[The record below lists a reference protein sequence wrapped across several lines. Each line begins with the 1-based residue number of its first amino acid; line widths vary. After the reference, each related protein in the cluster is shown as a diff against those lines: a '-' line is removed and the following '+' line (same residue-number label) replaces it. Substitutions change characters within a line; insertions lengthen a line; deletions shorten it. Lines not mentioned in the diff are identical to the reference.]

1 MRRGRVVAAVG
12 LRNRLLAMTV
22 RFTPG
27 AVLRRVVKA
36 MPASSG

>member
-27 AVLRRVVKA
+27 AVLRRVVKV
-36 MPASSG
+36 PASSG